1 MREVLIGFDSAWTD
15 NARNPGA
22 IAAYIREA
30 GQVMTFYPP
39 RLATF
44 HDATQFVR
52 ELTTEA
58 DYTLIA
64 IDQPAIVNNQD
75 GARPV
80 DRVAGS
86 LISKLKGG
94 VQPARRGGSAARTF
108 GDDAPIW
115 RFIVSL
121 GVDQNPIEA
130 RTALKGRFLMEVF
143 PALALPAMVPAI
155 LGRGRAAKYN
165 PAATAFDP
173 ADWHMVR
180 AGVAAYA
187 RNLGAIELSDWVDG
201 LSRVDTP
208 RKADQDCLDAAICLS
223 IALAWRH
230 GPATETL
237 LIGDER
243 SGYIATVASK
253 ETRAILVDACALRG
267 VSVDQAWEVGSASV
281 SAESAPGDAFTQ
293 STRRPA
299 DLSQPKSNQA
309 PGVRPAVSSRQ
320 NGPAVVNPATL
331 RDLLVDRAGSGQP
344 ITYGEVA
351 AALGYE
357 WSQGFGASLARA
369 LDRLAQ
375 ANRKAGEPL
384 LMCLVVN
391 KATRLPG
398 QGFFDK
404 IGHGRA
410 DAMQQRVLFNG
421 EVERCRIWPWRC
433 SREEPRG

>member
-64 IDQPAIVNNQD
+64 IDQPTIVNNQD

-94 VQPARRGGSAARTF
+94 VQPARRGGSAARMF
-108 GDDAPIW
+108 GDDASIW

-130 RTALKGRFLMEVF
+130 RTAPKGRFLVEVF
-143 PALALPAMVPAI
+143 PALTLPAMVPAI

-165 PAATAFDP
+165 PTATTFDP
-173 ADWHMVR
+173 LDWPLVTT
-180 AGVAAYA
+180 GVAKFT
-187 RNLGAIELSDWVDG
+187 RRLGAQHLADWVDN
-201 LSRVDTP
+201 LSKLKTP
-208 RKADQDCLDAAICLS
+208 RKADQDRLDAAMCLS

-230 GPATETL
+230 GPAAETL

-253 ETRAILVDACALRG
+253 ETRAILVDACAVRS
-267 VSVDQAWEVGSASV
+267 VSVDQAWERGSASV
-281 SAESAPGDAFTQ
+281 SAASAAGDVFTQ

-299 DLSQPKSNQA
+299 DRRPPI
-309 PGVRPAVSSRQ
+309 PGEVPRAKPATASRQ

-331 RDLLVDRAGSGQP
+331 RVLLVDRARSGQP

-351 AALGYE
+351 AALRCE

-404 IGHGRA
+404 IGHSRA

-421 EVERCRIWPWRC
+421 EVERCRTWPWR
-433 SREEPRG
+433 